1 MFSTLT
7 YWLIKQRQREEGHS
21 TLTQRQW
28 NGTEHRGPREA
39 WLAGWGTS
47 VRPSRPISPAPAEM
61 ATPRS
66 SHHLSAAAAIA
77 AAGISYPPP
86 LPPTPHASAAA
97 PHDAGAGGAA
107 RQIVDSLLARFLPL
121 ARRRIETAQAQ
132 VPPGA
137 SLLAPGFP
145 FPREVNCSAHIFLP
159 RVRFNWSGDRLHAD
173 AIRFRC
179 SFQPMSV
186 PCTN

>member
-1 MFSTLT
+1 
-7 YWLIKQRQREEGHS
+7 
-21 TLTQRQW
+21 
-28 NGTEHRGPREA
+28 
-39 WLAGWGTS
+39 
-47 VRPSRPISPAPAEM
+47 M

-97 PHDAGAGGAA
+97 PHDAGAGGTA

-132 VPPGA
+132 VPPGSIFSGA
-137 SLLAPGFP
+137 VAEEERRLLRGEFL
-145 FPREVNCSAHIFLP
+145 RAHIHYFVLLFCFTLFILP
-159 RVRFNWSGDRLHAD
+159 A
-173 AIRFRC
+173 
-179 SFQPMSV
+179 SFYIKTPK
-186 PCTN
+186 N